1 MFTFEKNYIVFPFLK
16 KKPSLQSLIPKG
28 YIDIHNHVLPG
39 IDDGATDLENTSLL
53 LQKMHQIGIECCIAT
68 PHTLHGVWNNTTDTI
83 MEAFQQTTQ
92 IPDVPHQTRIIRAA
106 SEYMIDNSL
115 LERVQNKVPLL
126 TLKGSWVL
134 LEMSFQSP
142 PLGLFDIIFELQ
154 LQGYEIV
161 LAHPERYYFY
171 HSHFSMY
178 EKLKQSR
185 IKFQLNLLSVTGYY
199 GKDVALIAEKLLKAG
214 MIDFTGTDIHHLRH
228 IAYFKAPVLMKNT
241 LPLCKALEANAFF
254 ESP

>member
-1 MFTFEKNYIVFPFLK
+1 MFSFFK
-16 KKPSLQSLIPKG
+16 KKQTLQSLIPKG

-39 IDDGATDLENTSLL
+39 IDDGATDLANTALL
-53 LQKMHQIGIECCIAT
+53 LQKMHQIGIEQCIAT
-68 PHTLHGVWNNTTDTI
+68 PHTLHGVWNNTTATI
-83 MEAFQQTTQ
+83 TEAYEKTASISDSPAQTHL
-92 IPDVPHQTRIIRAA
+92 VRAA

-115 LERVQNKVPLL
+115 LERVHSKIPLL
-126 TLKGSWVL
+126 TLKDQWVL
-134 LEMSFQSP
+134 LEMSFQQA

-199 GKDVALIAEKLLKAG
+199 GKDVALVAEKLLKAG
-214 MIDFTGTDIHHLRH
+214 MIDYTGTDIHHLRH
-228 IAYFKAPVLMKNT
+228 VAYFNEPVMVKNT
-241 LPLCKALEANAFF
+241 LPLCDALENNVFF
-254 ESP
+254 GV